1 MDNMKTI
8 RVVAAV
14 IRQGDRIFATARGY
28 GEFKGQWE
36 FPGGKIEAGE
46 TPQQALIREI
56 KEELDVMVSVGDLID
71 TIEYDYPTF
80 HLSMDCFWCEITDGE
95 LKLLEAESARWLTRE
110 NLYEV
115 PWLPADLNLIKKV
128 ATQMENVKY
137 ISRIVIK
144 GASGYGSEDEAYNDK
159 VTITPTSI
167 SYEYKPMYESELDPS
182 RKWSYK
188 TNSPIFRMM
197 YDKVAGMLPA
207 IMFAFSSASSVGT
220 LPINMECVE
229 NMGASKE
236 VTSFV
241 LPLGATINMDGTAIY
256 QGVCAIFIA
265 SCYGINLTLPQ
276 MLTIILTA
284 TLASIGTAGVPG
296 SGMVMLAMVLTSV
309 GLPVDGI
316 ALVAGVDRI
325 FDMGR
330 TTVNIT
336 GDASCCMV
344 VTNLEK
350 KKALRKK

>member
-28 GEFKGQWE
+28 GKFKGQWE

-80 HLSMDCFWCEITDGE
+80 HLSIDCFWCEITDGE

-110 NLYEV
+110 TLYEV

-137 ISRIVIK
+137 IARIVIK
-144 GASGYGSEDEAYNDK
+144 GASGYGSADEAYNDK

-167 SYEYKPMYESELDPS
+167 SYEYKPMYESELNPS

-207 IMFAFSSASSVGT
+207 IIERGIQEFCTDIGGIEFNITYSDKT
-220 LPINMECVE
+220 KF
-229 NMGASKE
+229 KE
-236 VTSFV
+236 
-241 LPLGATINMDGTAIY
+241 IY
-256 QGVCAIFIA
+256 W
-265 SCYGINLTLPQ
+265 
-276 MLTIILTA
+276 
-284 TLASIGTAGVPG
+284 VPG
-296 SGMVMLAMVLTSV
+296 DYFEELLVAIKRMVPETEHTPAVLLTSE
-309 GLPVDGI
+309 D
-316 ALVAGVDRI
+316 
-325 FDMGR
+325 FD
-330 TTVNIT
+330 
-336 GDASCCMV
+336 D
-344 VTNLEK
+344 EEDEE
-350 KKALRKK
+350 

>member
-1 MDNMKTI
+1 MKTI

-95 LKLLEAESARWLTRE
+95 LKLLEAKSARWLTRE

-207 IMFAFSSASSVGT
+207 IIERGIQEFCTDIGGIEFNITYSDKT
-220 LPINMECVE
+220 KF
-229 NMGASKE
+229 KE
-236 VTSFV
+236 
-241 LPLGATINMDGTAIY
+241 IY
-256 QGVCAIFIA
+256 W
-265 SCYGINLTLPQ
+265 
-276 MLTIILTA
+276 
-284 TLASIGTAGVPG
+284 VPG
-296 SGMVMLAMVLTSV
+296 DYFEELLVAIKRMVPETEYTPAVLLTSE
-309 GLPVDGI
+309 D
-316 ALVAGVDRI
+316 
-325 FDMGR
+325 FD
-330 TTVNIT
+330 
-336 GDASCCMV
+336 D
-344 VTNLEK
+344 EEDEE
-350 KKALRKK
+350 

>member
-110 NLYEV
+110 TLYEV

-137 ISRIVIK
+137 IARIVIK
-144 GASGYGSEDEAYNDK
+144 GASGYGSADEVYNDK

-167 SYEYKPMYESELDPS
+167 SYEYKPMYESELNPS

-207 IMFAFSSASSVGT
+207 IIERGIQEFCTDIGGIEFTITYSDKT
-220 LPINMECVE
+220 KF
-229 NMGASKE
+229 KE
-236 VTSFV
+236 IYWVPEDYFEELFV
-241 LPLGATINMDGTAIY
+241 AIKR
-256 QGVCAIFIA
+256 
-265 SCYGINLTLPQ
+265 
-276 MLTIILTA
+276 M
-284 TLASIGTAGVPG
+284 VPETEYTP
-296 SGMVMLAMVLTSV
+296 VVLLTSE
-309 GLPVDGI
+309 D
-316 ALVAGVDRI
+316 
-325 FDMGR
+325 FD
-330 TTVNIT
+330 
-336 GDASCCMV
+336 DEED
-344 VTNLEK
+344 EK
-350 KKALRKK
+350 

>member
-56 KEELDVMVSVGDLID
+56 KEELDVMVSIGDLID

-95 LKLLEAESARWLTRE
+95 LKLLEAESDRWLTRE
-110 NLYEV
+110 TLYEV

-137 ISRIVIK
+137 IARIVIK
-144 GASGYGSEDEAYNDK
+144 GASGYGSADEAYNDK

-167 SYEYKPMYESELDPS
+167 SYEYKPMYESELNPS

-207 IMFAFSSASSVGT
+207 IIERGIQEFCTDIGGIEFNITYSDKT
-220 LPINMECVE
+220 KF
-229 NMGASKE
+229 KE
-236 VTSFV
+236 
-241 LPLGATINMDGTAIY
+241 IY
-256 QGVCAIFIA
+256 W
-265 SCYGINLTLPQ
+265 
-276 MLTIILTA
+276 
-284 TLASIGTAGVPG
+284 VPG
-296 SGMVMLAMVLTSV
+296 DYFEELLVAIKRMVPETEYTPAVLLTSE
-309 GLPVDGI
+309 D
-316 ALVAGVDRI
+316 
-325 FDMGR
+325 FD
-330 TTVNIT
+330 
-336 GDASCCMV
+336 D
-344 VTNLEK
+344 EEDEE
-350 KKALRKK
+350 

>member
-28 GEFKGQWE
+28 GEFEGQWE

-56 KEELDVMVSVGDLID
+56 KEELDVTVSVGDLID

-115 PWLPADLNLIKKV
+115 PWLPADLNLINKV

-137 ISRIVIK
+137 IARIVIK
-144 GASGYGSEDEAYNDK
+144 GASGYGSADEAYNDK

-167 SYEYKPMYESELDPS
+167 SYEYKPMYESELNPS

-197 YDKVAGMLPA
+197 YDKVAVMLPA
-207 IMFAFSSASSVGT
+207 IIERGIQEFCTDIGGIEFNITYSDKT
-220 LPINMECVE
+220 KF
-229 NMGASKE
+229 KE
-236 VTSFV
+236 
-241 LPLGATINMDGTAIY
+241 IY
-256 QGVCAIFIA
+256 W
-265 SCYGINLTLPQ
+265 
-276 MLTIILTA
+276 
-284 TLASIGTAGVPG
+284 VPG
-296 SGMVMLAMVLTSV
+296 DYFEELLVAIKRMVPETEYTPAVLLTSE
-309 GLPVDGI
+309 D
-316 ALVAGVDRI
+316 
-325 FDMGR
+325 FD
-330 TTVNIT
+330 
-336 GDASCCMV
+336 D
-344 VTNLEK
+344 EEDEE
-350 KKALRKK
+350 

>member
-1 MDNMKTI
+1 MKTI

-207 IMFAFSSASSVGT
+207 IIERGIQEFCTDIGGIEFNIKYSDKT
-220 LPINMECVE
+220 KF
-229 NMGASKE
+229 KE
-236 VTSFV
+236 
-241 LPLGATINMDGTAIY
+241 IY
-256 QGVCAIFIA
+256 W
-265 SCYGINLTLPQ
+265 
-276 MLTIILTA
+276 
-284 TLASIGTAGVPG
+284 VPG
-296 SGMVMLAMVLTSV
+296 DYFEELLVAIKRMVPETEYTPAVLLTSE
-309 GLPVDGI
+309 D
-316 ALVAGVDRI
+316 
-325 FDMGR
+325 FD
-330 TTVNIT
+330 
-336 GDASCCMV
+336 D
-344 VTNLEK
+344 EEDEE
-350 KKALRKK
+350 

>member
-207 IMFAFSSASSVGT
+207 IIERGIQEFCTDIGGIEFNITYSDKT
-220 LPINMECVE
+220 KF
-229 NMGASKE
+229 KE
-236 VTSFV
+236 
-241 LPLGATINMDGTAIY
+241 IY
-256 QGVCAIFIA
+256 W
-265 SCYGINLTLPQ
+265 
-276 MLTIILTA
+276 
-284 TLASIGTAGVPG
+284 VPG
-296 SGMVMLAMVLTSV
+296 DYFEELLVAIKRMVPETEYTPAVLLTSE
-309 GLPVDGI
+309 D
-316 ALVAGVDRI
+316 
-325 FDMGR
+325 FD
-330 TTVNIT
+330 
-336 GDASCCMV
+336 D
-344 VTNLEK
+344 EEDEE
-350 KKALRKK
+350 

>member
-128 ATQMENVKY
+128 AMQMENVKY

-207 IMFAFSSASSVGT
+207 IIERGIQEFCTDIGGIEFNITYSDKT
-220 LPINMECVE
+220 KF
-229 NMGASKE
+229 KE
-236 VTSFV
+236 
-241 LPLGATINMDGTAIY
+241 IY
-256 QGVCAIFIA
+256 W
-265 SCYGINLTLPQ
+265 
-276 MLTIILTA
+276 
-284 TLASIGTAGVPG
+284 VPG
-296 SGMVMLAMVLTSV
+296 DYFEELLVAIKRMVPETEYTPAVLLTSE
-309 GLPVDGI
+309 D
-316 ALVAGVDRI
+316 
-325 FDMGR
+325 FD
-330 TTVNIT
+330 
-336 GDASCCMV
+336 D
-344 VTNLEK
+344 EEDEE
-350 KKALRKK
+350 

>member
-95 LKLLEAESARWLTRE
+95 LKLLEAESARWLTKE
-110 NLYEV
+110 TLYEV

-167 SYEYKPMYESELDPS
+167 SYEYKPMYESELNPS

-207 IMFAFSSASSVGT
+207 IIERGIQEFCTDIGGIEFNITYSDKT
-220 LPINMECVE
+220 KF
-229 NMGASKE
+229 KE
-236 VTSFV
+236 
-241 LPLGATINMDGTAIY
+241 IY
-256 QGVCAIFIA
+256 W
-265 SCYGINLTLPQ
+265 
-276 MLTIILTA
+276 
-284 TLASIGTAGVPG
+284 VPG
-296 SGMVMLAMVLTSV
+296 DYFEELLVAIKRMVPETEYTPAVLLTSE
-309 GLPVDGI
+309 D
-316 ALVAGVDRI
+316 
-325 FDMGR
+325 FD
-330 TTVNIT
+330 
-336 GDASCCMV
+336 D
-344 VTNLEK
+344 EEDEE
-350 KKALRKK
+350 

>member
-1 MDNMKTI
+1 MKTI

-36 FPGGKIEAGE
+36 FPGGQMEAGE
-46 TPQQALIREI
+46 SPQQALIREI

-128 ATQMENVKY
+128 ATKMENVKY
-137 ISRIVIK
+137 IARIVIK
-144 GASGYGSEDEAYNDK
+144 GASGYGSADEAYNDK

-167 SYEYKPMYESELDPS
+167 SYEYKPMYGSELNPS

-207 IMFAFSSASSVGT
+207 IIERGIQEFCTDIGGIEFNITYSDKT
-220 LPINMECVE
+220 KF
-229 NMGASKE
+229 KE
-236 VTSFV
+236 
-241 LPLGATINMDGTAIY
+241 IY
-256 QGVCAIFIA
+256 W
-265 SCYGINLTLPQ
+265 
-276 MLTIILTA
+276 
-284 TLASIGTAGVPG
+284 VPG
-296 SGMVMLAMVLTSV
+296 DYFEELLVAIKRRVPETEYTPAVLLTSE
-309 GLPVDGI
+309 D
-316 ALVAGVDRI
+316 
-325 FDMGR
+325 FD
-330 TTVNIT
+330 
-336 GDASCCMV
+336 D
-344 VTNLEK
+344 EEDEE
-350 KKALRKK
+350 

>member
-1 MDNMKTI
+1 MKTI

-71 TIEYDYPTF
+71 TIEYDYPKF

-95 LKLLEAESARWLTRE
+95 LKLLEAESARWLTKE
-110 NLYEV
+110 TLYEV

-137 ISRIVIK
+137 IARIVIK
-144 GASGYGSEDEAYNDK
+144 GASGYGSADEAYNDK

-167 SYEYKPMYESELDPS
+167 SYEYKPMYESELNPS

-207 IMFAFSSASSVGT
+207 IIERGIQEFCTDIGGIEFNITYSDKT
-220 LPINMECVE
+220 KF
-229 NMGASKE
+229 KE
-236 VTSFV
+236 
-241 LPLGATINMDGTAIY
+241 IY
-256 QGVCAIFIA
+256 W
-265 SCYGINLTLPQ
+265 
-276 MLTIILTA
+276 
-284 TLASIGTAGVPG
+284 VPG
-296 SGMVMLAMVLTSV
+296 DYFEELLVAIKRMVPETEYTPAVLLTSE
-309 GLPVDGI
+309 D
-316 ALVAGVDRI
+316 
-325 FDMGR
+325 FD
-330 TTVNIT
+330 
-336 GDASCCMV
+336 D
-344 VTNLEK
+344 EEDEE
-350 KKALRKK
+350 

>member
-115 PWLPADLNLIKKV
+115 PWLPADLNLIKKA

-137 ISRIVIK
+137 IARIVIK
-144 GASGYGSEDEAYNDK
+144 GASGYGSADEAYNDK

-167 SYEYKPMYESELDPS
+167 SYEYKPMYESELNPS

-207 IMFAFSSASSVGT
+207 IIERGIQEFCTDIGGIEFNITYSDKT
-220 LPINMECVE
+220 KF
-229 NMGASKE
+229 KE
-236 VTSFV
+236 
-241 LPLGATINMDGTAIY
+241 IY
-256 QGVCAIFIA
+256 W
-265 SCYGINLTLPQ
+265 
-276 MLTIILTA
+276 
-284 TLASIGTAGVPG
+284 VPG
-296 SGMVMLAMVLTSV
+296 DYFEELLVAIKRMVPETEHTPAVLLTSE
-309 GLPVDGI
+309 D
-316 ALVAGVDRI
+316 
-325 FDMGR
+325 FD
-330 TTVNIT
+330 
-336 GDASCCMV
+336 D
-344 VTNLEK
+344 EEDEE
-350 KKALRKK
+350 

>member
-28 GEFKGQWE
+28 GEFEGQWE

-115 PWLPADLNLIKKV
+115 PWLPADLNLIKKA

-137 ISRIVIK
+137 IARIVIK
-144 GASGYGSEDEAYNDK
+144 GASGYGSADEAYNDK

-167 SYEYKPMYESELDPS
+167 SYEYKPMYESELNPS

-207 IMFAFSSASSVGT
+207 IIERGIQEFCTDIGGIEFNITYSDKT
-220 LPINMECVE
+220 KF
-229 NMGASKE
+229 KE
-236 VTSFV
+236 
-241 LPLGATINMDGTAIY
+241 IY
-256 QGVCAIFIA
+256 W
-265 SCYGINLTLPQ
+265 
-276 MLTIILTA
+276 
-284 TLASIGTAGVPG
+284 VPG
-296 SGMVMLAMVLTSV
+296 DYFEELLVAIKRMVPETEHTPAVLLTSE
-309 GLPVDGI
+309 D
-316 ALVAGVDRI
+316 
-325 FDMGR
+325 FD
-330 TTVNIT
+330 
-336 GDASCCMV
+336 D
-344 VTNLEK
+344 EEDEE
-350 KKALRKK
+350 

>member
-1 MDNMKTI
+1 MKTI

-95 LKLLEAESARWLTRE
+95 LKLLEAESARWLTKE
-110 NLYEV
+110 TLYEV

-137 ISRIVIK
+137 IARIVIK
-144 GASGYGSEDEAYNDK
+144 GASGYGSADEAYNDK

-167 SYEYKPMYESELDPS
+167 SYEYKPMYESELNPS

-207 IMFAFSSASSVGT
+207 IIERGIQEFCTDIGGIEFNITYSDKT
-220 LPINMECVE
+220 KF
-229 NMGASKE
+229 KE
-236 VTSFV
+236 
-241 LPLGATINMDGTAIY
+241 IY
-256 QGVCAIFIA
+256 W
-265 SCYGINLTLPQ
+265 
-276 MLTIILTA
+276 
-284 TLASIGTAGVPG
+284 VPG
-296 SGMVMLAMVLTSV
+296 DYFEELLVAIKRMVPETEYTPAVLLTSE
-309 GLPVDGI
+309 D
-316 ALVAGVDRI
+316 
-325 FDMGR
+325 FD
-330 TTVNIT
+330 
-336 GDASCCMV
+336 D
-344 VTNLEK
+344 EEDEE
-350 KKALRKK
+350 

>member
-1 MDNMKTI
+1 MKTI

-207 IMFAFSSASSVGT
+207 IIERGIQEFCTDIGGIEFNITYSDKT
-220 LPINMECVE
+220 KF
-229 NMGASKE
+229 KE
-236 VTSFV
+236 
-241 LPLGATINMDGTAIY
+241 IY
-256 QGVCAIFIA
+256 W
-265 SCYGINLTLPQ
+265 
-276 MLTIILTA
+276 
-284 TLASIGTAGVPG
+284 VPG
-296 SGMVMLAMVLTSV
+296 DYFEELLVAIKRMVPETEYTPAVLLTSE
-309 GLPVDGI
+309 D
-316 ALVAGVDRI
+316 
-325 FDMGR
+325 FD
-330 TTVNIT
+330 
-336 GDASCCMV
+336 D
-344 VTNLEK
+344 EEDEE
-350 KKALRKK
+350 

>member
-110 NLYEV
+110 TLYEV

-137 ISRIVIK
+137 IARIVIK
-144 GASGYGSEDEAYNDK
+144 GASGYGSADEAYNDK

-167 SYEYKPMYESELDPS
+167 SYEYKPMYESELNPS

-207 IMFAFSSASSVGT
+207 IIERGIQEFCTDIGGIEFNITYSDKT
-220 LPINMECVE
+220 KF
-229 NMGASKE
+229 KE
-236 VTSFV
+236 
-241 LPLGATINMDGTAIY
+241 IY
-256 QGVCAIFIA
+256 W
-265 SCYGINLTLPQ
+265 
-276 MLTIILTA
+276 
-284 TLASIGTAGVPG
+284 VPG
-296 SGMVMLAMVLTSV
+296 DYFEELLVAIKRMVPETEYTPAVLLTSE
-309 GLPVDGI
+309 D
-316 ALVAGVDRI
+316 
-325 FDMGR
+325 FD
-330 TTVNIT
+330 
-336 GDASCCMV
+336 D
-344 VTNLEK
+344 EEDEE
-350 KKALRKK
+350 

>member
-1 MDNMKTI
+1 MKTI

-36 FPGGKIEAGE
+36 FPGGKIGAGE

-110 NLYEV
+110 TLYKV

-137 ISRIVIK
+137 IARIVIK
-144 GASGYGSEDEAYNDK
+144 GASGYGSADEVYNDK

-167 SYEYKPMYESELDPS
+167 SYEYKPMYESELNPS

-207 IMFAFSSASSVGT
+207 IIERGIQEFCTDIGGIEFNITYSDKT
-220 LPINMECVE
+220 KF
-229 NMGASKE
+229 KE
-236 VTSFV
+236 
-241 LPLGATINMDGTAIY
+241 IY
-256 QGVCAIFIA
+256 W
-265 SCYGINLTLPQ
+265 
-276 MLTIILTA
+276 
-284 TLASIGTAGVPG
+284 VPG
-296 SGMVMLAMVLTSV
+296 DYFEELLVAIKRMVPETEYTPAVLLTSE
-309 GLPVDGI
+309 D
-316 ALVAGVDRI
+316 
-325 FDMGR
+325 FD
-330 TTVNIT
+330 
-336 GDASCCMV
+336 DDEDEA
-344 VTNLEK
+344 
-350 KKALRKK
+350 

>member
-1 MDNMKTI
+1 MDNMKI
-8 RVVAAV
+8 VRVVAVV

-207 IMFAFSSASSVGT
+207 IIERGIQEFCTDIGGIEFNITYSDKT
-220 LPINMECVE
+220 KF
-229 NMGASKE
+229 KE
-236 VTSFV
+236 
-241 LPLGATINMDGTAIY
+241 IY
-256 QGVCAIFIA
+256 W
-265 SCYGINLTLPQ
+265 
-276 MLTIILTA
+276 
-284 TLASIGTAGVPG
+284 VPG
-296 SGMVMLAMVLTSV
+296 DYFEELLVAIKRMVPETEYTPAVLLTSE
-309 GLPVDGI
+309 D
-316 ALVAGVDRI
+316 
-325 FDMGR
+325 FD
-330 TTVNIT
+330 
-336 GDASCCMV
+336 D
-344 VTNLEK
+344 EEDEE
-350 KKALRKK
+350 

>member
-28 GEFKGQWE
+28 GEFEGQWE

-128 ATQMENVKY
+128 AMQMENVKY
-137 ISRIVIK
+137 IARIVIK
-144 GASGYGSEDEAYNDK
+144 GASGYGSADEAYNDK

-167 SYEYKPMYESELDPS
+167 SYEYKPMYESELNLS

-188 TNSPIFRMM
+188 TNSPIFRLM

-207 IMFAFSSASSVGT
+207 I
-220 LPINMECVE
+220 IER
-229 NMGASKE
+229 
-236 VTSFV
+236 
-241 LPLGATINMDGTAIY
+241 
-256 QGVCAIFIA
+256 
-265 SCYGINLTLPQ
+265 GIQEFCTD
-276 MLTIILTA
+276 
-284 TLASIGTAGVPG
+284 IG
-296 SGMVMLAMVLTSV
+296 
-309 GLPVDGI
+309 GI
-316 ALVAGVDRI
+316 E
-325 FDMGR
+325 F
-330 TTVNIT
+330 NIT
-336 GDASCCMV
+336 YSDKTKFKEITGSREITLKNC
-344 VTNLEK
+344 LWQ
-350 KKALRKK
+350 

>member
-1 MDNMKTI
+1 MKTV

-36 FPGGKIEAGE
+36 FPGGKIEVGE
-46 TPQQALIREI
+46 TPQQAIIREI

-128 ATQMENVKY
+128 AMQMENVKY
-137 ISRIVIK
+137 IARIVIK
-144 GASGYGSEDEAYNDK
+144 GASGYGSADEAYNDK

-167 SYEYKPMYESELDPS
+167 SYEYKPMYESELNLS

-207 IMFAFSSASSVGT
+207 IIERGIQEFCTDIGGIEFTITYSDKT
-220 LPINMECVE
+220 KFKEIYWLPGDYFEE
-229 NMGASKE
+229 L
-236 VTSFV
+236 FV
-241 LPLGATINMDGTAIY
+241 AIKR
-256 QGVCAIFIA
+256 
-265 SCYGINLTLPQ
+265 
-276 MLTIILTA
+276 M
-284 TLASIGTAGVPG
+284 VPETEYTPA
-296 SGMVMLAMVLTSV
+296 VLLTSE
-309 GLPVDGI
+309 D
-316 ALVAGVDRI
+316 
-325 FDMGR
+325 FD
-330 TTVNIT
+330 
-336 GDASCCMV
+336 D
-344 VTNLEK
+344 EEDEE
-350 KKALRKK
+350 

>member
-46 TPQQALIREI
+46 TPQQALIRKI
-56 KEELDVMVSVGDLID
+56 KEALDVMVSVGDLID

-80 HLSMDCFWCEITDGE
+80 HLSIDCFWCEITDGE

-110 NLYEV
+110 TLYEV

-137 ISRIVIK
+137 IARIVIK
-144 GASGYGSEDEAYNDK
+144 GASGYGSADEAYNDK

-167 SYEYKPMYESELDPS
+167 SYEYKPMYESELNPS

-207 IMFAFSSASSVGT
+207 IIERGIQEFSTDIGGIEFNITYSDKT
-220 LPINMECVE
+220 KF
-229 NMGASKE
+229 KE
-236 VTSFV
+236 
-241 LPLGATINMDGTAIY
+241 IY
-256 QGVCAIFIA
+256 W
-265 SCYGINLTLPQ
+265 
-276 MLTIILTA
+276 
-284 TLASIGTAGVPG
+284 VPG
-296 SGMVMLAMVLTSV
+296 DYFEELLVAIKRMVPETEYTPAVLLTSE
-309 GLPVDGI
+309 D
-316 ALVAGVDRI
+316 
-325 FDMGR
+325 FD
-330 TTVNIT
+330 
-336 GDASCCMV
+336 D
-344 VTNLEK
+344 EEDEE
-350 KKALRKK
+350 

>member
-1 MDNMKTI
+1 MKTI

-36 FPGGKIEAGE
+36 FPGGKIEVGE
-46 TPQQALIREI
+46 TPQQAIIREI

-128 ATQMENVKY
+128 AMQMENVKY
-137 ISRIVIK
+137 IARIVIK
-144 GASGYGSEDEAYNDK
+144 GASGYGSADEAYNDK

-167 SYEYKPMYESELDPS
+167 SYEYKPMYESELNLS

-207 IMFAFSSASSVGT
+207 IIERGIQEFCTDIGGIEFTITYSDKT
-220 LPINMECVE
+220 KFKEIYWLPGDYFEE
-229 NMGASKE
+229 L
-236 VTSFV
+236 FV
-241 LPLGATINMDGTAIY
+241 AIKR
-256 QGVCAIFIA
+256 
-265 SCYGINLTLPQ
+265 
-276 MLTIILTA
+276 M
-284 TLASIGTAGVPG
+284 VPETEYTPA
-296 SGMVMLAMVLTSV
+296 VLLTSE
-309 GLPVDGI
+309 D
-316 ALVAGVDRI
+316 
-325 FDMGR
+325 FDDEE
-330 TTVNIT
+330 N
-336 GDASCCMV
+336 
-344 VTNLEK
+344 EE
-350 KKALRKK
+350 

>member
-1 MDNMKTI
+1 MYNMKTI

-110 NLYEV
+110 TLYEV

-137 ISRIVIK
+137 IARIVIK
-144 GASGYGSEDEAYNDK
+144 GASGYGSADEAYNDK

-167 SYEYKPMYESELDPS
+167 SYEYKPMYESELNPS

-207 IMFAFSSASSVGT
+207 IIERGIQEFCTDIGGIEFNITYSDKT
-220 LPINMECVE
+220 KF
-229 NMGASKE
+229 KE
-236 VTSFV
+236 
-241 LPLGATINMDGTAIY
+241 IY
-256 QGVCAIFIA
+256 W
-265 SCYGINLTLPQ
+265 
-276 MLTIILTA
+276 
-284 TLASIGTAGVPG
+284 VPG
-296 SGMVMLAMVLTSV
+296 DYFEELLVAIKRMVPETEYTPAVLLTSE
-309 GLPVDGI
+309 D
-316 ALVAGVDRI
+316 
-325 FDMGR
+325 FD
-330 TTVNIT
+330 
-336 GDASCCMV
+336 D
-344 VTNLEK
+344 EEDEE
-350 KKALRKK
+350 

>member
-1 MDNMKTI
+1 MKTI

-128 ATQMENVKY
+128 ATKMENVKY
-137 ISRIVIK
+137 IARIVIK
-144 GASGYGSEDEAYNDK
+144 GASGYGSADEAYNDK

-167 SYEYKPMYESELDPS
+167 SYEYKPMYGSELNPS

-207 IMFAFSSASSVGT
+207 IIERGIQEFCTDIGGIEFNITYSDKT
-220 LPINMECVE
+220 KF
-229 NMGASKE
+229 KE
-236 VTSFV
+236 
-241 LPLGATINMDGTAIY
+241 IY
-256 QGVCAIFIA
+256 W
-265 SCYGINLTLPQ
+265 
-276 MLTIILTA
+276 
-284 TLASIGTAGVPG
+284 VPG
-296 SGMVMLAMVLTSV
+296 DYFEELLVAIKRMVPETEYTPAVLLTSE
-309 GLPVDGI
+309 D
-316 ALVAGVDRI
+316 
-325 FDMGR
+325 FD
-330 TTVNIT
+330 
-336 GDASCCMV
+336 D
-344 VTNLEK
+344 EEDEE
-350 KKALRKK
+350 

>member
-14 IRQGDRIFATARGY
+14 IRQGDSIFATARGY

-110 NLYEV
+110 TLYEV

-137 ISRIVIK
+137 IARIVIK
-144 GASGYGSEDEAYNDK
+144 GASGYGSADEAYNDK

-167 SYEYKPMYESELDPS
+167 SYEYKPMYESELNPS

-207 IMFAFSSASSVGT
+207 IIERGIQEFCTDIGGIEFNITYSDKT
-220 LPINMECVE
+220 KF
-229 NMGASKE
+229 KE
-236 VTSFV
+236 
-241 LPLGATINMDGTAIY
+241 IY
-256 QGVCAIFIA
+256 W
-265 SCYGINLTLPQ
+265 
-276 MLTIILTA
+276 
-284 TLASIGTAGVPG
+284 VPG
-296 SGMVMLAMVLTSV
+296 DYFEELLVAIKRMVPETEYTPAVLLTSE
-309 GLPVDGI
+309 D
-316 ALVAGVDRI
+316 
-325 FDMGR
+325 FD
-330 TTVNIT
+330 
-336 GDASCCMV
+336 D
-344 VTNLEK
+344 EEDEE
-350 KKALRKK
+350 

>member
-95 LKLLEAESARWLTRE
+95 LKLLEAESDRWLTRE
-110 NLYEV
+110 TLYEV

-137 ISRIVIK
+137 IARIVIK
-144 GASGYGSEDEAYNDK
+144 GASGYGSADEAYNDK

-167 SYEYKPMYESELDPS
+167 SYEYKPMYESELNPS

-207 IMFAFSSASSVGT
+207 IIERGIQEFCTDIGGIEFNITYSDKT
-220 LPINMECVE
+220 KF
-229 NMGASKE
+229 KE
-236 VTSFV
+236 
-241 LPLGATINMDGTAIY
+241 IY
-256 QGVCAIFIA
+256 W
-265 SCYGINLTLPQ
+265 
-276 MLTIILTA
+276 
-284 TLASIGTAGVPG
+284 VPG
-296 SGMVMLAMVLTSV
+296 DYFEELLVAIKRMVPETEYTPAVLLTSE
-309 GLPVDGI
+309 D
-316 ALVAGVDRI
+316 
-325 FDMGR
+325 FD
-330 TTVNIT
+330 
-336 GDASCCMV
+336 D
-344 VTNLEK
+344 EE
-350 KKALRKK
+350 

>member
-1 MDNMKTI
+1 MKTI

-36 FPGGKIEAGE
+36 FPGGKIEVGE
-46 TPQQALIREI
+46 TPQQAIIREI

-128 ATQMENVKY
+128 AMQMENVKY
-137 ISRIVIK
+137 IARIVIK
-144 GASGYGSEDEAYNDK
+144 GASGYGSADEAYNDK

-167 SYEYKPMYESELDPS
+167 SYEYKPMYESELNLS

-207 IMFAFSSASSVGT
+207 IIERGIQEFCTDIGGIEFTITYSDKT
-220 LPINMECVE
+220 KFKEIYWLPGDYFEE
-229 NMGASKE
+229 L
-236 VTSFV
+236 FV
-241 LPLGATINMDGTAIY
+241 AIKR
-256 QGVCAIFIA
+256 
-265 SCYGINLTLPQ
+265 
-276 MLTIILTA
+276 M
-284 TLASIGTAGVPG
+284 VPETEYTPA
-296 SGMVMLAMVLTSV
+296 VLLTSE
-309 GLPVDGI
+309 D
-316 ALVAGVDRI
+316 
-325 FDMGR
+325 FD
-330 TTVNIT
+330 
-336 GDASCCMV
+336 D
-344 VTNLEK
+344 EEDEE
-350 KKALRKK
+350 

>member
-36 FPGGKIEAGE
+36 FPGGKIGAGE

-56 KEELDVMVSVGDLID
+56 KKELDVMVSVGDLID

-137 ISRIVIK
+137 IARIVIK
-144 GASGYGSEDEAYNDK
+144 GASGYGSADEVYNDK

-167 SYEYKPMYESELDPS
+167 SYEYKPMYESELNPS

-207 IMFAFSSASSVGT
+207 IIERGIQEFCTDIGGIEFNITYSDKT
-220 LPINMECVE
+220 KF
-229 NMGASKE
+229 KE
-236 VTSFV
+236 IYWIPGDYFEELLVAIKRMVPETEYTPAV
-241 LPLGATINMDGTAIY
+241 L
-256 QGVCAIFIA
+256 
-265 SCYGINLTLPQ
+265 
-276 MLTIILTA
+276 
-284 TLASIGTAGVPG
+284 
-296 SGMVMLAMVLTSV
+296 LTSE
-309 GLPVDGI
+309 D
-316 ALVAGVDRI
+316 
-325 FDMGR
+325 FD
-330 TTVNIT
+330 
-336 GDASCCMV
+336 DDEDEA
-344 VTNLEK
+344 
-350 KKALRKK
+350 

>member
-1 MDNMKTI
+1 MKTI

-95 LKLLEAESARWLTRE
+95 LKRLEAESDRWLTRE
-110 NLYEV
+110 TLYEV

-137 ISRIVIK
+137 IARIVIK
-144 GASGYGSEDEAYNDK
+144 GASGYGSADEAYNDK

-167 SYEYKPMYESELDPS
+167 SYEYKPMYESELNPS

-207 IMFAFSSASSVGT
+207 IIERGIQEFCTDIGGIEFNITYSDKT
-220 LPINMECVE
+220 KF
-229 NMGASKE
+229 KE
-236 VTSFV
+236 
-241 LPLGATINMDGTAIY
+241 IY
-256 QGVCAIFIA
+256 W
-265 SCYGINLTLPQ
+265 
-276 MLTIILTA
+276 
-284 TLASIGTAGVPG
+284 VPG
-296 SGMVMLAMVLTSV
+296 DYFEELLVAIKRMVPETEYTPAVLLTSE
-309 GLPVDGI
+309 D
-316 ALVAGVDRI
+316 
-325 FDMGR
+325 FD
-330 TTVNIT
+330 
-336 GDASCCMV
+336 D
-344 VTNLEK
+344 EEDEE
-350 KKALRKK
+350 

>member
-137 ISRIVIK
+137 IARIVIK
-144 GASGYGSEDEAYNDK
+144 GASGYGSADEAYNDK

-167 SYEYKPMYESELDPS
+167 SYEYKPMYESELNLS

-207 IMFAFSSASSVGT
+207 IIERGIQEFCTDIGGIEFNITYSDKT
-220 LPINMECVE
+220 KF
-229 NMGASKE
+229 KE
-236 VTSFV
+236 
-241 LPLGATINMDGTAIY
+241 IY
-256 QGVCAIFIA
+256 W
-265 SCYGINLTLPQ
+265 
-276 MLTIILTA
+276 
-284 TLASIGTAGVPG
+284 VPG
-296 SGMVMLAMVLTSV
+296 DYFEELLVAIKRMVPETEYTPAVLLTSE
-309 GLPVDGI
+309 D
-316 ALVAGVDRI
+316 
-325 FDMGR
+325 FD
-330 TTVNIT
+330 
-336 GDASCCMV
+336 D
-344 VTNLEK
+344 EEDEE
-350 KKALRKK
+350 

>member
-1 MDNMKTI
+1 MDNMKTV

-128 ATQMENVKY
+128 AMQMENVKY
-137 ISRIVIK
+137 IARIVIK
-144 GASGYGSEDEAYNDK
+144 GASGYGSADEAYNDK

-167 SYEYKPMYESELDPS
+167 SYEYKPMYESELNLS

-207 IMFAFSSASSVGT
+207 IIERGIQEFCTDIGGIEFNITYSDKT
-220 LPINMECVE
+220 KF
-229 NMGASKE
+229 KE
-236 VTSFV
+236 IYWAPGDYFEELLVAIKRMVPETEYTPVV
-241 LPLGATINMDGTAIY
+241 L
-256 QGVCAIFIA
+256 
-265 SCYGINLTLPQ
+265 
-276 MLTIILTA
+276 
-284 TLASIGTAGVPG
+284 
-296 SGMVMLAMVLTSV
+296 LTSE
-309 GLPVDGI
+309 D
-316 ALVAGVDRI
+316 
-325 FDMGR
+325 FD
-330 TTVNIT
+330 
-336 GDASCCMV
+336 D
-344 VTNLEK
+344 EEDEE
-350 KKALRKK
+350 